1 MKSYDIAVLSG
12 DGIGIEVI
20 DEALKVLDSIPK
32 DFVLNFKHYFVGGA
46 GYDNLGDPLP
56 NETLD
61 GCKNSHAIL
70 FGSIGGAKWE
80 TLPKKLRPESGLLK
94 LRKELGIYAN
104 IRPIKTYKT
113 LLDFSPLKIERV
125 EGVDFV
131 IIRELIS
138 GIYFGEPRGREQNR
152 AFDTMAYSK
161 DEIHRIAKYSF
172 DMARSRRKKI
182 CCVDKANVLETS
194 LLWRE
199 VVSEVSKEYGDI
211 DLNFMYVDNASMQL
225 ILNPRQFD
233 VILTEN
239 LFGDI
244 LSDEASVIGGSIGLL
259 ASASIGEKYALF
271 EPIHG
276 SAPDIA
282 GQNIANPLATIISAS
297 MMLTYLGEIESA
309 RVITRAVD
317 LALLKGYRTKDLDRE
332 NFISCSLMGD
342 KIVSCIKEILNG

>member
-12 DGIGIEVI
+12 DGIGVEVVN
-20 DEALKVLDSIPK
+20 EALKVLDSIPK
-32 DFVLNFKHYFVGGA
+32 NFTLNFKHYFIGGA
-46 GYDNLGDPLP
+46 GYDKLGNPLP
-56 NETLD
+56 KETLE

-80 TLPKKLRPESGLLK
+80 SLPKELRPESGLLK

-104 IRPIKTYKT
+104 IRPIKAYEA
-113 LLDFSPLKIERV
+113 LLDSSPLKYEV
-125 EGVDFV
+125 VKNVDLV
-131 IIRELIS
+131 IIRELIG

-152 AFDTMAYSK
+152 AFDTMVYSR
-161 DEIHRIAKYSF
+161 DEIQRIAKYAF
-172 DMARSRRKKI
+172 DMARSRNKRL

-199 VVSEVSKEYGDI
+199 VVGEVAKEYSDVT
-211 DLNFMYVDNASMQL
+211 LSFMYVDNASMQL

-297 MMLTYLGEIESA
+297 MMLSYLGEIEAAS
-309 RVITRAVD
+309 IINRAID

-342 KIVSCIKEILNG
+342 RIVACIKEILNG

>member
-12 DGIGIEVI
+12 DGIGVEII
-20 DEALKVLDSIPK
+20 NEALKVLDSIPK
-32 DFVLNFKHYFVGGA
+32 DFSLNFKHYFVGGA
-46 GYDNLGDPLP
+46 GYDKLGNPLP
-56 NETLD
+56 KETLE

-80 TLPKKLRPESGLLK
+80 SLPKELRPESGLLK

-104 IRPIKTYKT
+104 IRPIKTYKA
-113 LLDFSPLKIERV
+113 LLDSSPLKYERV
-125 EGVDFV
+125 ENVDLV
-131 IIRELIS
+131 IVRELIG

-152 AFDTMAYSK
+152 AFDTMVYSK
-161 DEIHRIAKYSF
+161 DEIQRIAKYAF
-172 DMARSRRKKI
+172 DMARNRNKRL

-199 VVSEVSKEYGDI
+199 VVSEVAKEYSDV
-211 DLNFMYVDNASMQL
+211 DLSFMYVDNASMQL

-297 MMLTYLGEIESA
+297 MMLSYLGEVESA
-309 RVITRAVD
+309 NIINKAVD
-317 LALLKGYRTKDLDRE
+317 LALLKGYRTKDLDKD